1 MSAPRGPRVGR
12 ALGGTNPPVFLES
25 GGEAIEVRMVDASA
39 DYGGSIPEY
48 YDTCLGP
55 AWFDAFGADLTRR
68 LPPRPAGD
76 VLEIACGTGLVT
88 RRLREHID
96 PARRLFASD
105 ISKAMLD
112 YARSKLIHHGGIEW
126 READATSLPFG
137 GGEFS
142 AVVCAF
148 GVMFVPD
155 KRAALREV
163 RRVLKRG
170 GILLFNVWDR
180 LEENPAAAINAQ
192 VVEELFPGDP
202 EAQFG
207 TPYEMADPE
216 ALRQLLSES
225 GFREVRIEK
234 KRIQVDGVS
243 ARRIAIGQIRGS
255 PRSLLLE
262 KRGASLDDV
271 VDKVAAALGRV
282 GGADPWRGPAN
293 AVVVEARTDG

>member
-1 MSAPRGPRVGR
+1 
-12 ALGGTNPPVFLES
+12 
-25 GGEAIEVRMVDASA
+25 MVDTKAH
-39 DYGGSIPEY
+39 YGGSIPEY
-48 YDTCLGP
+48 YDACLGP
-55 AWFDAFGADLTRR
+55 AWFDAFGADLAQR
-68 LPPRPAGD
+68 LPARAAGI

-96 PARRLFASD
+96 PGRRLVASD
-105 ISKAMLD
+105 ISEAMLD
-112 YARSKLIHHGGIEW
+112 YARHKLSDCKGIEW

-137 GGEFS
+137 AGDFS

-155 KRAALREV
+155 KRALFREV
-163 RRVLKRG
+163 RRVLDTG
-170 GILLFNVWDR
+170 GLFLFNVWDR

-202 EAQFG
+202 EAHFR
-207 TPYEMADPE
+207 TPYEMHDPGS
-216 ALRQLLSES
+216 LRRLLHET
-225 GFREVRIEK
+225 GFREDRIEK

-243 ARRIAIGQIRGS
+243 ARTIALGQIRGS
-255 PRSLLLE
+255 PRSLLIE
-262 KRGASLDDV
+262 RRGASLDEV
-271 VDKVAAALGRV
+271 VEKVAAALARV